1 MKRLCGLIAVAAF
14 AAVGCS
20 KPAETPATPAAFVAT
35 PHGTLI
41 QVMRGIPFPSSNTI
55 FDAQNA
61 DPGKP
66 PAPAKPGDTGGNATS
81 QYGALPGYG
90 GWSGV
95 ENAAVAIQ
103 ETANLI
109 MIPGRKCGN
118 GQPVPNDQ
126 EDFKKWASELAAAA
140 KEVETFAKAKTFDQ
154 DKIDKL
160 TGDLSD
166 ACANCHMKYRETPKQ
181 PDDRCMVTAAPAAAK

>member
-20 KPAETPATPAAFVAT
+20 KPAEAPATPAAFVAT
-35 PHGTLI
+35 PHGTLLE
-41 QVMRGIPFPSSNTI
+41 VMRGIPFPASNII

-66 PAPAKPGDTGGNATS
+66 PAAKPGETGAS
-81 QYGALPGYG
+81 AQYGGLAAYA
-90 GWSGV
+90 GWTAV
-95 ENAAVAIQ
+95 ENAAVAIE
-103 ETANLI
+103 ETANLV

-126 EDFKKWASELAAAA
+126 EDFKKWASELQVVAA
-140 KEVETFAKAKTFDQ
+140 EIETFAKAKTFNQ
-154 DKIDKL
+154 DKIDEL
-160 TGDLSD
+160 TGKLSD

-181 PDDRCMVTAAPAAAK
+181 PDDRCMVGAAPAAAK